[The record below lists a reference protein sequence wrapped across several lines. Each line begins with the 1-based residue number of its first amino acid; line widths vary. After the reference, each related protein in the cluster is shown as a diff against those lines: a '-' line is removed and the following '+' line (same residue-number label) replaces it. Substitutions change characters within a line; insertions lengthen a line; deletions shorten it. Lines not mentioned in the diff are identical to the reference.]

1 MNHKTNVMKALLLVL
16 TIILLQSC
24 GQVAITNTEVCDGLK
39 KVCPAGGKVSTEEKI
54 QEESAES
61 NAKTVDQTLLLN
73 RIMQSL

>member
-1 MNHKTNVMKALLLVL
+1 MKALLLVL

-39 KVCPAGGKVSTEEKI
+39 QVCPASKESTEEKI
-54 QEESAES
+54 REERSES

-73 RIMQSL
+73 RIMRSL

>member
-39 KVCPAGGKVSTEEKI
+39 KVCPPKASTEEKI
-54 QEESAES
+54 REESTE
-61 NAKTVDQTLLLN
+61 NNLKTVDQTLLLN
-73 RIMQSL
+73 RIMRSI

>member
-39 KVCPAGGKVSTEEKI
+39 NVCPAAKVSTDEKNG
-54 QEESAES
+54 EVSTDNNSKMA
-61 NAKTVDQTLLLN
+61 DQTLLLN
-73 RIMQSL
+73 RIMRSI

>member
-39 KVCPAGGKVSTEEKI
+39 NACPASKVSKEVKI
-54 QEESAES
+54 QEENTES

-73 RIMQSL
+73 RIMRSL

>member
-39 KVCPAGGKVSTEEKI
+39 KVCPVKASTEEKI
-54 QEESAES
+54 REESAES
-61 NAKTVDQTLLLN
+61 DAKTVDQTLLLN
-73 RIMQSL
+73 RIMRSL

>member
-39 KVCPAGGKVSTEEKI
+39 KVCPIKASTEDAI
-54 QEESAES
+54 REENAES
-61 NAKTVDQTLLLN
+61 NAKTMDQTLLLN
-73 RIMQSL
+73 RIMRSL

>member
-1 MNHKTNVMKALLLVL
+1 MNHKTNVMKAQLLVL

-39 KVCPAGGKVSTEEKI
+39 KVCPASKVSTEEKNV
-54 QEESAES
+54 EESTD
-61 NAKTVDQTLLLN
+61 NNTMTVDQTLLLN